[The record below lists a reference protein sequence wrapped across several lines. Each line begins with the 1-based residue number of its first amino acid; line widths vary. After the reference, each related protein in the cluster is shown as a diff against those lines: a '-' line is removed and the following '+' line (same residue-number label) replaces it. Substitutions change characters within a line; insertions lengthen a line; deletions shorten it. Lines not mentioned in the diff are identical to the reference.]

1 MTEAVD
7 SPEQQLDRAIAEL
20 GTFEVRGGMERIYF
34 DDLPGW
40 LQLEFDYD
48 DKGKVV
54 AGTRGGNPMELAA
67 ATRISNELKHAR
79 IYYDVAA
86 RVFRGQGLTS
96 STREDLE
103 KAILARAN
111 ALLAEAEESPS

>member
-1 MTEAVD
+1 MTEIVD
-7 SPEQQLDRAIAEL
+7 SPEQQLDQAIADL

-54 AGTRGGNPMELAA
+54 AGTRSGSPMDLAA
-67 ATRISNELKHAR
+67 ATRINNELKHAR

-96 STREDLE
+96 RTREDLE

-111 ALLAEAEESPS
+111 ESLAGLEESPA